1 MAAINIQSLF
11 ADIIDTPEQRQ
22 QKLLQQGM
30 VQGQLLSSGL
40 RGRAAALA
48 PLAQV
53 AGQLGVQRNED
64 LRRAIQPMI
73 GIDPRSTG
81 EKIAAQIQGLD
92 PNNANSVLQAAKSLE
107 SIDPLR
113 AAALRQIAAQI
124 TRQQQADMMA
134 QQQASTS
141 IARDLEAITA
151 SQEGREASRAAAA
164 NEKLTNAA
172 RVNSAASVVR
182 EQDPNFAALM
192 PVMYFG
198 DPDGAAAVAE
208 KYLSGASEGSIRNEK
223 INSYTDILF
232 RSGDFE
238 TVEEARDYATKV
250 ADNKIQI
257 TPDPN
262 NPTRATFTDLISREV
277 KVISSL
283 PSIETPLESAEDY
296 DAYLEGLDDISVSE
310 MLSET
315 TGLGQMTSE
324 VFGRIA
330 EGITGIEGL
339 TDKKR
344 TEYKQG
350 LKQIQ
355 SLAIRAFSV
364 NPKYIGSEQE
374 RIIENLS
381 FDPQFLLGKQGA
393 AARVAGI
400 DKFLDDELVTIQN
413 RMNDPEVDSKQK
425 AEDLKTKSNIIAFKQ
440 RLYPKKINV
449 NSLNN
454 DVVNSMSKARLLFTI
469 ESFSDE
475 ELNSIPPELEK
486 IITQKLTN

>member
-30 VQGQLLSSGL
+30 LQGQLLSSGL

-48 PLAQV
+48 PLAQIG
-53 AGQLGVQRNED
+53 GQLGVQRND
-64 LRRAIQPMI
+64 ALRRAVQPMI

-81 EKIAAQIQGLD
+81 ERVSEQLQGLD
-92 PNNANSVLQAAKSLE
+92 PNNANSILQAAQALQ
-107 SIDPLR
+107 SIDPVR
-113 AAALRQIAAQI
+113 AASLRQMAAEL
-124 TRQQQADMMA
+124 TRQKQADMMA

-151 SQEGREASRAAAA
+151 SQESRAASKAA
-164 NEKLTNAA
+164 AGNEQLTNAA

-182 EQDPNFAALM
+182 DQDPNFAALM
-192 PVMYFG
+192 PIMYFG

-232 RSGDFE
+232 KNGGFE
-238 TVEEARDYATKV
+238 TVQEARDYATKV

-262 NPTRATFTDLISREV
+262 NPTRATFTDLLSREV

-283 PSIETPLESAEDY
+283 PSVEKPLESVEDY
-296 DAYLEGLDDISVSE
+296 DAYLEGLGDISVSE

-324 VFGRIA
+324 IFGRIA
-330 EGITGIEGL
+330 EGVTGIPGL
-339 TDKKR
+339 TNQQL

-350 LKQIQ
+350 LKQVQ

-381 FDPQFLLGKQGA
+381 FDPQFLLGKEGA

-425 AEDLKTKSNIIAFKQ
+425 AEDLKTKSNIIAFKE
-440 RLYPKKINV
+440 RLYPKKINI
-449 NSLNN
+449 NSLNS
-454 DVVNSMSKARLLFTI
+454 DVVNNMSKARLLFTI
-469 ESFSDE
+469 ESFSDD
-475 ELNSIPPELEK
+475 ELNSMPPEIEK
-486 IITQKLTN
+486 LITQKLTN